1 MRIQCPECESAYRID
16 PGRLKPGT
24 GRFKARCPRCNAVFS
39 VALPADNSTPEQRPV
54 APPPPVAPQVPF
66 PGTGVPVSATA
77 KGADS
82 KIGTKRVLVV
92 DDSKFFRE
100 LIVDVLQPLALEFCL
115 AGDGVEALEELRKGP
130 FDLVMLDLNL
140 PRLNGYELI
149 SAIRNDAA
157 LKTTTL
163 LAMSGVFRKETDV
176 ARVVQAGAD
185 DFINKSFKPEQLQER
200 VRNLLRG
207 R

>member
-1 MRIQCPECESAYRID
+1 MRIQCPECETAYRID
-16 PGRLKPGT
+16 PNRLKSGS
-24 GRFKARCPRCNAVFS
+24 GRFKLRCPRCNAVFS
-39 VALPADNSTPEQRPV
+39 VTLPALDPLQDRAAVAAQPPLPRTV
-54 APPPPVAPQVPF
+54 ATAPPPTPAVAPT
-66 PGTGVPVSATA
+66 PG
-77 KGADS
+77 K
-82 KIGTKRVLVV
+82 KRVLVV

-100 LIVDVLQPLALEFCL
+100 LIVDMLQPLALEFTL
-115 AGDGVEALEELRKGP
+115 AGDGVEALEALRQGR

-149 SAIRNDAA
+149 EAIRKDPA
-157 LKTTTL
+157 LRATIL

-200 VRNLLRG
+200 VRNLLKG